1 LAQEEAMHID
11 EIDTPFVAIDLDVVE
26 ENIRATQ
33 EYFDRHGIRFR
44 PHIKTHKL
52 PVIAHKQIAAGA
64 KGITCQKLGEAEVM
78 AAAGIDD
85 IFIAY
90 NILGEAKLDRLMRL
104 ARQATMSVATD
115 SEYTVRG
122 LSQAAAR
129 ESSEVRVVVEMD
141 TGGSRAGVQTPEEA
155 VALARLID
163 DLPGITFWGL
173 MTYPTQAE
181 TVPIFEETV
190 RSLRRS
196 GLEPQVISGGGS
208 ACRFRVHEMPVI
220 TEHRAGTYVYNDRS
234 MVASGTATWEDC
246 AMRIV
251 TTVVSRPTPDRAI
264 LDGGSKT
271 FTNDPTRDGG
281 YGYFPD
287 YPEAVTFAQSEEHG
301 HVDVSKCVRRPEIGE
316 RVQVIVN
323 HACGTTNLHNE
334 VVAHRRGRVEAI
346 WPVAARGLLR

>member
-1 LAQEEAMHID
+1 MHID

-26 ENIRATQ
+26 NNIRTTQ
-33 EYFDRHGIRFR
+33 QYFDQHGIRFR

-52 PVIAHKQIAAGA
+52 PAIAYQQIAVGA
-64 KGITCQKLGEAEVM
+64 RGITCQKLGEAEVM

-104 ARQATMSVATD
+104 ARQVTMSVAAD

-129 ESSEVRVVVEMD
+129 EGCEVRVVVEMD
-141 TGGSRAGVQTPEEA
+141 TGGQRAGVQTPEEA

-163 DLPGITFWGL
+163 DLPGIMFWGL
-173 MTYPTQAE
+173 MTFPTRPDSAP
-181 TVPIFEETV
+181 VFEETV
-190 RSLRRS
+190 QALKRT
-196 GLEPQVISGGGS
+196 GLEPQVVSGGGS

-234 MVASGTATWEDC
+234 MVASGTATWDDC

-251 TTVVSRPTPDRAI
+251 ATVVSRPTADRAI
-264 LDGGSKT
+264 IDGGSKT
-271 FTNDPTRDGG
+271 FTNDPTPGGG

-287 YPEAVTFAQSEEHG
+287 YPEAVTHAQSEEHG
-301 HVDVSKCVRRPEIGE
+301 HVDVSRCVRKPEVGE

-346 WPVAARGLLR
+346 WPEAARGLLR

>member
-1 LAQEEAMHID
+1 
-11 EIDTPFVAIDLDVVE
+11 
-26 ENIRATQ
+26 
-33 EYFDRHGIRFR
+33 
-44 PHIKTHKL
+44 
-52 PVIAHKQIAAGA
+52 
-64 KGITCQKLGEAEVM
+64 M

-90 NILGEAKLDRLMRL
+90 NILGDAKLDRLMRL
-104 ARQATMSVATD
+104 ARQATMSVAAD

-122 LSQAAAR
+122 LSRAAAR
-129 ESSEVRVVVEMD
+129 DGCEVRVVVEMD
-141 TGGSRAGVQTPEEA
+141 TGGQRAGVQTPDEA

-173 MTYPTQAE
+173 MTFPTRKESA
-181 TVPIFEETV
+181 PIFEETV
-190 RSLRRS
+190 RRLKES
-196 GLEPQVISGGGS
+196 GLEPQVVSGGGS
-208 ACRFRVHEMPVI
+208 ACRFRVHETPVI
-220 TEHRAGTYVYNDRS
+220 TEHRAGTYIYNDRS
-234 MVASGTATWEDC
+234 MVHSGTATWDDC
-246 AMRIV
+246 AMRVV

-271 FTNDPTRDGG
+271 FTNDPTPEGG

-287 YPEAVTFAQSEEHG
+287 YPEARTHGQSEEHG
-301 HVDVSKCVRRPEIGE
+301 HVDLSKCARKPEIGE
-316 RVQVIVN
+316 RVQVIPN

>member
-1 LAQEEAMHID
+1 MHID

-26 ENIRATQ
+26 NNIRTTQ
-33 EYFDRHGIRFR
+33 QYFDQQGIRFR

-52 PVIAHKQIAAGA
+52 PALAHQQVAAGA

-78 AAAGIDD
+78 AAAGLDD

-90 NILGEAKLDRLMRL
+90 NLLGEAKLDRLMRL
-104 ARQATMSVATD
+104 ARQVTMSVAAD
-115 SEYTVRG
+115 SEFTVRG

-129 ESSEVRVVVEMD
+129 EGGEVRVIVEMD
-141 TGGSRAGVQTPEEA
+141 TGGSRAGVQTSEEA

-173 MTYPTQAE
+173 MTYPTRPE
-181 TVPIFEETV
+181 TAPIFEETV
-190 RSLRRS
+190 RALQRS
-196 GLEPQVISGGGS
+196 GLDPQVVSGGGS
-208 ACRFRVHEMPVI
+208 ANRFHVHEMPVI
-220 TEHRAGTYVYNDRS
+220 TEHRAGTYIYNDRS
-234 MVASGTATWEDC
+234 MVAAGAATWDDC
-246 AMRIV
+246 AMRII

-271 FTNDPTRDGG
+271 FTNDPTREGG

-287 YPEAVTFAQSEEHG
+287 YPEAVTHAQSEEHG
-301 HVDVSKCVRRPEIGE
+301 HVDVSRCARKPEIGE
-316 RVQVIVN
+316 RVQVIPN

-334 VVAHRRGRVEAI
+334 VTAHRRGRVEAI
-346 WPVAARGLLR
+346 WPVAARGFLR

>member
-1 LAQEEAMHID
+1 MHID
-11 EIDTPFVAIDLDVVE
+11 DLDTPFVAIDLDVVE
-26 ENIRATQ
+26 NNIRTTQ
-33 EYFDRHGIRFR
+33 EYFDRHGIRLR

-52 PVIAHKQIAAGA
+52 PIIAHKQIAAGA
-64 KGITCQKLGEAEVM
+64 KGIACQKLGEAEVM

-90 NILGEAKLDRLMRL
+90 NIIGAAKLDRLMRL
-104 ARQATMSVATD
+104 ARQATMSVAAD

-122 LSQAAAR
+122 LSRAAAR
-129 ESSEVRVVVEMD
+129 EGGEVRVVVEMD

-155 VALARLID
+155 MALARLID
-163 DLPGITFWGL
+163 ELPGVAFWGL
-173 MTYPTQAE
+173 MTFPTRPESAPVLAE
-181 TVPIFEETV
+181 TI
-190 RSLRRS
+190 RLLQRR
-196 GLEPQVISGGGS
+196 GLEPQVVSGGGS

-220 TEHRAGTYVYNDRS
+220 TEHRAGTYIYNDRS
-234 MVASGTATWEDC
+234 MVASGTAIWDDC

-264 LDGGSKT
+264 IDGGSKT
-271 FTNDPTRDGG
+271 FTNDPTPEGG

-287 YPEAVTFAQSEEHG
+287 YPESVTYAQSEEHG
-301 HVDVSKCVRRPEIGE
+301 HVDVSRCARKPEIGE
-316 RVQVIVN
+316 RLQVVPN